1 MALAASTI
9 FELRTTGLDTNSGGF
24 NPGNTSFPTDL
35 AATSGTGASPVVTSA
50 SYTFVAG
57 DVGSAL
63 FVKAGT
69 NWVPGWYPIASVS
82 AGAATL
88 TASIGSVLLYGG
100 ATRLNTATGVATTA
114 SPTGGTWGIDHSQ
127 RDTPR
132 YSFTD
137 LVIGAGANNNQFTS
151 AANPVN
157 KGMVGNLVNV
167 ASGTG
172 FTVQT
177 VEVVS
182 TATTTATADKVMGT
196 ASSTGGVGKLG
207 GCYLTPAK
215 LAANQ
220 IGSNKA
226 FVKSGTYTSASAV
239 VFGAANVTPTATVP
253 YTRLIGYASVRGD
266 ITPTTS
272 NQASRPQ
279 ILVTSAATT
288 AIQFS
293 NNGWFVENIVA
304 GGSGVTCS
312 SALYCPSNY
321 VTFLNCKATAF
332 ANNGIIGNAGSYV
345 QVVGCEVTGGT
356 AGIGI
361 NVANFSMVTGCWSH
375 DHTGSCK
382 GISTGAG
389 ATVVGNLVSNCAGAS
404 ATGIETTGPSFVLNN
419 TVYKSGGAGISATS
433 SNLLAMTIRNNLIT
447 ECTGWGIDFTTA
459 ALPATP
465 MWDGNAFY
473 SNTAGNRHNLDDTA
487 TNVVDAVVPYINTL
501 DVILSADPF
510 QAKASD
516 DYRLN
521 TTAGGGAACR
531 AHGVPNSWPGNS
543 LTVAAHDVGA
553 VQHADPAGGGGLAN
567 YLS

>member
-1 MALAASTI
+1 MALSASTI
-9 FELRTTGLDTNSGGF
+9 LEVRTTGLDTNSGGF
-24 NPGNTSFPTDL
+24 NPGNANFPTDL
-35 AATSGTGASPVVTSA
+35 TATSGTGASPVVSSA
-50 SYTFVAG
+50 SYTFVAS
-57 DVGSAL
+57 DVGSMV
-63 FVKAGT
+63 FVKSGT
-69 NWVPGWYPIASVS
+69 NWVPGFYPIASVS

-88 TASIGSVLLYGG
+88 TASIGSVALYGG
-100 ATRLNTATGVATTA
+100 TTQLNTTAGVATTA
-114 SPTGGTWGIDHSQ
+114 SPTGGTFGLDHSQ

-137 LVIGAGANNNQFTS
+137 MVIAATTTNFTS
-151 AANPVN
+151 AANPVT
-157 KGMVGNLVNV
+157 KGMVGNLLNV

-172 FTVQT
+172 FTVQFN
-177 VEVVS
+177 EVVS
-182 TATTTATADKVMGT
+182 TSGTTATTDKTLGT
-196 ASSTGGVGKLG
+196 NGSTGGTGKLG
-207 GCYLTPAK
+207 GALATPTK
-215 LAANQ
+215 LAGVM

-272 NQASRPQ
+272 NQTSRPQ

-293 NNGWFVENIVA
+293 NNGWFVENIIA

-345 QVVGCEVTGGT
+345 EILGCEATGGT

-361 NVANFSMVTGCWSH
+361 NVANFSLVYGCWSH
-375 DHTGSCK
+375 DHTGSTK

-473 SNTAGNRHNLDDTA
+473 SNTAGNRHNLDDVA

-510 QAKASD
+510 TAKASD

-531 AHGVPNSWPGNS
+531 AHGVPNGWPGNS

-553 VQHADPAGGGGLAN
+553 VQHPDPASTGLAN